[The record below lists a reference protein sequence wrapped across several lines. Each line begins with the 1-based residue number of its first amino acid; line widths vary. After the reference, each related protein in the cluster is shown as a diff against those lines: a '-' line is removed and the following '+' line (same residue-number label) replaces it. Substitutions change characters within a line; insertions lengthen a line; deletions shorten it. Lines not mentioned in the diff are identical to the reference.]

1 MLRASSL
8 PEVTRGFQRGR
19 LTATG
24 GAAMPGHLGGKEGV
38 GSVPGPGVD
47 GALER
52 GPGRGLFERKTVL
65 GRPVI

>member
-1 MLRASSL
+1 MEQMMLRASSL

-47 GALER
+47 GALE
-52 GPGRGLFERKTVL
+52 
-65 GRPVI
+65 